1 MFVDELI
8 AHFQSQYGVVGCW
21 SQLCST
27 CRQTYNVD
35 LNQYLITPN
44 KPAQQRKRRLSSRQL
59 IEQSSKG
66 GKISQPAV
74 VMTNNRSSFSNPS
87 SANLMMDDVD
97 EPMLYKGFWPA
108 RGICCCQGA
117 SSETNFEESVEM
129 DGATPTSNANDKK
142 AFKIAITDTHIT
154 YTTRTKLLP
163 CACCFGGCPQIYTT
177 TSNIDSLNTV
187 IVREDDGAGCC
198 GMFLMYLVWFLF
210 GTFGAHCE

>member
-1 MFVDELI
+1 MATEVEMAEVTVQI
-8 AHFQSQYGVVGCW
+8 EGKEGKVKQS
-21 SQLCST
+21 
-27 CRQTYNVD
+27 
-35 LNQYLITPN
+35 
-44 KPAQQRKRRLSSRQL
+44 
-59 IEQSSKG
+59 
-66 GKISQPAV
+66 AV
-74 VMTNNRSSFSNPS
+74 VMTNNPNADKQSQTPWNI
-87 SANLMMDDVD
+87 MMDDDEVE

-129 DGATPTSNANDKK
+129 GGATPTSNANDKK

-154 YTTRTKLLP
+154 YTTRTELLP
-163 CACCFGGCPQIYTT
+163 CACCFGGCPQIYTK

-210 GTFGAHCE
+210 GIFGAHCELE